1 MLQDLQKLS
10 TTKVM
15 TTKHPLLD
23 RWVRVLMSIAPNS
36 KVPNIHTATTR
47 NMSVTTLEKLKMA
60 DPELYQTVFAR
71 PIEEIEDGRLQQ
83 HLYDQKFWTD
93 DEDALR
99 ENGYVKTIL
108 GRKRFLKDINSRNG
122 MIRSS
127 AERNAINTPVQ
138 GSAADIIKLS
148 MIKINDVFKKN
159 SLESKLIL
167 QVHDE
172 LIFDTPIN
180 ELEIAKKLIK
190 KNMENAYELKVP
202 LTVDLGVGENW
213 LEAH

>member
-1 MLQDLQKLS
+1 MLQDPQKLS

-99 ENGYVKTIL
+99 ENGYVKFADDIRAEKIRFENEKL
-108 GRKRFLKDINSRNG
+108 EKEIEASRQRQALQAKERDRKANMSLI
-122 MIRSS
+122 
-127 AERNAINTPVQ
+127 ERLHEESKSQTP
-138 GSAADIIKLS
+138 ADII
-148 MIKINDVFKKN
+148 NN
-159 SLESKLIL
+159 
-167 QVHDE
+167 Q
-172 LIFDTPIN
+172 
-180 ELEIAKKLIK
+180 
-190 KNMENAYELKVP
+190 LKYH
-202 LTVDLGVGENW
+202 GRVGTN
-213 LEAH
+213 